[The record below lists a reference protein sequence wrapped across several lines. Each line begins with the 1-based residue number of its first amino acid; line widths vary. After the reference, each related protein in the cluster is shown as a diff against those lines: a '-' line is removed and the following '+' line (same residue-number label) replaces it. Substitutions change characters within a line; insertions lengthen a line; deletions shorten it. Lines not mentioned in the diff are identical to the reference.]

1 MGSVHGLAAPL
12 GAFLP
17 IPHGVACGTMVAA
30 CTAANLR
37 GIQERAPDSPALAK
51 YAHAGKVLAQD
62 MGLDDAAGCAAL
74 LEILAAWTEELRL
87 PRLSAY
93 GMATADI
100 ERVVANCRG
109 SSMKTNPVLL
119 SDAEIAATLRER
131 L

>member
-1 MGSVHGLAAPL
+1 
-12 GAFLP
+12 
-17 IPHGVACGTMVAA
+17 
-30 CTAANLR
+30 
-37 GIQERAPDSPALAK
+37 
-51 YAHAGKVLAQD
+51 